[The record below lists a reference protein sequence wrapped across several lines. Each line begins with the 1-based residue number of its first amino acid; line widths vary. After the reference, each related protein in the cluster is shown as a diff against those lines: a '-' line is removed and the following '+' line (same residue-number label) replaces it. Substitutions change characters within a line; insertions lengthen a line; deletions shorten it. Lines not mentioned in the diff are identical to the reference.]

1 MDRTLDPTFSKSER
15 SHDIIN
21 EKFNILTNQI
31 DKKIFLKNKIKK
43 YGKGT
48 FKNLDIT
55 VILLVK
61 HLHNVLNENFNNKD
75 LNKIIIV
82 V

>member
-31 DKKIFLKNKIKK
+31 DKKKNKK
-43 YGKGT
+43 
-48 FKNLDIT
+48 
-55 VILLVK
+55 
-61 HLHNVLNENFNNKD
+61 
-75 LNKIIIV
+75 
-82 V
+82 